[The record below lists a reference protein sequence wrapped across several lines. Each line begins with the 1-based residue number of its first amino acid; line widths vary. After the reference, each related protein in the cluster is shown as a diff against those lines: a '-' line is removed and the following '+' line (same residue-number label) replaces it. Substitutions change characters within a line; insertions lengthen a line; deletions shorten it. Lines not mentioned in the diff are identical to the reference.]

1 MSDQLAEMDSLK
13 FQVVE
18 VNTQLDQVVEDWRAE
33 QRAAQTLN
41 NEIQVR
47 DTVIEMLSQTQNK
60 QIILIE
66 RLQRELES
74 SLSAKDDDQILANK
88 TLDDQVLKLAE
99 NRTEILNLQ

>member
-41 NEIQVR
+41 NEIQFR
-47 DTVIEMLSQTQNK
+47 DTVIEKLSQTQNK

-74 SLSAKDDDQILANK
+74 SLSEKDDKQILANK
-88 TLDDQVLKLAE
+88 TLDDQVLKLVE

>member
-74 SLSAKDDDQILANK
+74 SLLAKDDDQILANK
-88 TLDDQVLKLAE
+88 TLDDQVLKLVE